1 MSFRKIALLTA
12 ALLGSVVL
20 TGCDRDRQSPPVAVV
35 ASKTIDERF
44 AIKVGDRTVA
54 MQVAASHDEMER
66 GLMFRSSLGADE
78 GMIFVYDQPQQ
89 MNFWM
94 RNTEI
99 PLNIGFFDAG
109 GELKE
114 TYEMYPHDEKTVS
127 SHSRALQYALEMN
140 PGWFSRNGLKPG
152 AKLDLK
158 ALADALRARGF
169 TPGEPAGQR

>member
-1 MSFRKIALLTA
+1 MTSRKTKLFLAGLLA
-12 ALLGSVVL
+12 FVAL
-20 TGCDRDRQSPPVAVV
+20 TGCKRDSHEISAATAAP
-35 ASKTIDERF
+35 KTIDERF

-54 MQVAASHDEMER
+54 MQVAVSHDEMEH
-66 GLMFRSSLGADE
+66 GLMFRESLGADE
-78 GMIFVYDQPQQ
+78 GMLFVYDQPQQ

-99 PLNIGFFDAG
+99 PLNIGFFDAS

-127 SHSRALQYALEMN
+127 SRSRALQYALEMN
-140 PGWFSRNGLKPG
+140 PGWFSRNGLRPG
-152 AKLDLK
+152 AKLDRK

-169 TPGEPAGQR
+169 TPGEPAGR